1 MPGATT
7 ADLQMLRSA
16 KDKSGGA
23 AVLDARRG
31 GGDGIPGG
39 GDDDGGGSGGGAAA
53 VPRRAYFTAISLGLA
68 AILMFFMALTSSYI
82 VRKGL
87 GGDWQPVRL
96 PSILWF
102 NTLVLLGSSAT
113 IEVARQRLG
122 ANAPDSF
129 RRWWGLTTLLGM
141 VFLLGQVAA
150 WRQLAAAG
158 VFLATNP
165 ASSFFYV
172 LTAAHGVHLLGGI
185 TALLYVAFRA
195 WRRSRI
201 TQGTAAELAAVYW
214 HFMDGL
220 WVFLFLLL
228 HLGR

>member
-1 MPGATT
+1 MPGTVIEGIEVT
-7 ADLQMLRSA
+7 
-16 KDKSGGA
+16 
-23 AVLDARRG
+23 DAGRG
-31 GGDGIPGG
+31 GGAGIPAG
-39 GDDDGGGSGGGAAA
+39 GDDDGGSGGGFPG
-53 VPRRAYFTAISLGLA
+53 VPQRAYFTGIALGLG

-87 GGDWQPVRL
+87 GGDWQPVTL

-102 NTLVLLGSSAT
+102 NTLALLASSGTVELARRQLNAG
-113 IEVARQRLG
+113 ESVA
-122 ANAPDSF
+122 F
-129 RRWWGLTTLLGM
+129 RRWWMVTTALGA
-141 VFLLGQVAA
+141 VFLVGQLRA
-150 WRQLAAAG
+150 WRLLVAAG
-158 VFLATNP
+158 VYLASNP

-185 TALLYVAFRA
+185 IALAYVGFRA
-195 WRRSRI
+195 WPVAAKLRGPSVRAAGSGI
-201 TQGTAAELAAVYW
+201 TQGTAAEITSIYW